1 MAAGRVVV
9 SATGIA
15 TAIAG
20 WGIYAPEHRR
30 TNAELEQT
38 LDTNDA
44 WITERT
50 GIKER
55 RIAAP
60 EETTASLAT
69 AAGAAAVKD
78 AGLVPSDIDLIIV
91 ATATPDQIVP
101 STASF
106 VADSLGLTC
115 GAFDLG
121 AACAGFAYSVVV
133 GSSMIATGGV
143 KNVLVIGAETIS
155 RFLNPEDRST
165 SVIFGDGA
173 GAAVLRACETT
184 DDGPG
189 LLAWD
194 LGVVGSAAHLIEV
207 RAGGSRLPTTAETLA
222 NGDNFLTMQGNEVF
236 KKAVRA
242 VVESANITLT
252 KAGKTMAD
260 VDLFVPHQANV
271 RIIEAVNQRL
281 GYPMDKT
288 VVNIDRYGN
297 TSAASIPLALVEAAQ
312 EGRLND
318 GDLVL
323 LSGFGAGMTWASVLL
338 RWGRAA

>member
-1 MAAGRVVV
+1 MA
-9 SATGIA
+9 IA

-30 TNAELEQT
+30 TNAELEAT
-38 LDTNDA
+38 LDTNDQ
-44 WITERT
+44 WITDRT

-55 RIAAP
+55 RIAADG
-60 EETTASLAT
+60 EFTSTMAT
-69 AAGAAAVKD
+69 AAGAAAIKD
-78 AGLVPSDIDLIIV
+78 AGLTPSDIDLIIV

-101 STASF
+101 STAAF
-106 VADSLGLTC
+106 VADNLGLTC
-115 GAFDLG
+115 GSFDLG

-133 GSSMIATGGV
+133 ASSMIQTGGV
-143 KNVLVIGAETIS
+143 KNALVIGAETIS
-155 RFLNPEDRST
+155 RFLNPADRST
-165 SVIFGDGA
+165 AVIFGDGA
-173 GAAVLRACETT
+173 GAAVLRACEEGS
-184 DDGPG
+184 GPG

-194 LGVVGSAAHLIEV
+194 LGCDGSAATLIEV
-207 RAGGSRLPTTAETLA
+207 RAGGSRQPTTHETLA
-222 NGDNFLTMQGNEVF
+222 SGDNFLSMQGNEVF
-236 KKAVRA
+236 RKAVRA
-242 VVESANITLT
+242 VVESATITLD
-252 KAGKTMAD
+252 KAGVSIDD

-281 GYPMDKT
+281 NFPMDKT

-312 EGRLND
+312 AGRLSD

-338 RWGRAA
+338 RWGRG